1 MQQQFVRRGELPH
14 IGGRL
19 CRHLPVAPARPGGA
33 AAGGERGGDVDAAI
47 ADHQHAGRHDADRV
61 RDLPQHQW
69 RGLAL
74 QRRVGALHGLEELQ
88 QSGFLQHRARKHRRL
103 VRDHDQRALLGQLD
117 NRRVDAVEYSA
128 AGHRGAQ
135 RRCIEAASKPRR
147 EFVGVDVRQLRG
159 RKGAGDQRVG
169 SVADPAPHRLQR
181 EARQTDL
188 GQRCVERVRNAAG
201 AVDQRAVEIER
212 DRVEA
217 LHRCPAPAPSRSAA
231 ILWR

>member
-33 AAGGERGGDVDAAI
+33 GAGGKRGGDVDCPI
-47 ADHQHAGRHDADRV
+47 ADHQHAVRRHAQRMGS
-61 RDLPQHQW
+61 LPQHQW

-88 QSGFLQHRARKHRRL
+88 QSRCLEHRAGEHRRL
-103 VRDHDQRALLGQLD
+103 VRDDDQRALPGQLG
-117 NRRVDAVEYSA
+117 NRRMDAVEYGA
-128 AGHRGAQ
+128 AGHRSAQ
-135 RRCIEAASKPRR
+135 GRCIEAATKPRR
-147 EFVGVDVRQLRG
+147 EFVGVDACQLRS
-159 RKGAGDQRVG
+159 RESAGDQRVG
-169 SVADPAPHRLQR
+169 TVADPASHRVQR
-181 EARQTDL
+181 ELRQTQLD
-188 GQRCVERVRNAAG
+188 QRCVQRVRHAAG
-201 AVDQRAVEIER
+201 AVDQRAVEIEG

-217 LHRCPAPAPSRSAA
+217 LHRCPACAPSRSAA